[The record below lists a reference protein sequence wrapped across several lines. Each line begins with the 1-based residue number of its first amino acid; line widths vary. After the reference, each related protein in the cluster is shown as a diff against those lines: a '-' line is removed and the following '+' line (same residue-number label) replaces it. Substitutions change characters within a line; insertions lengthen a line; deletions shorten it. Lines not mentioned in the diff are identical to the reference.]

1 MRMRRVNV
9 VTLLFAFAAWA
20 AAQPLAGTYRGATDV
35 GPATVDFAV
44 SGASLSGTLVAP
56 GIAFGFEGQV
66 VDGVGTGVV
75 TTGQGTAGFE
85 AHVRGDLLGL
95 YLYEF
100 DAVGGVAEGTVIELV
115 LERVPAPAA
124 APALGGL
131 RPATPAAGAPAP
143 IEPGPTAPAPTAP
156 GFTAVAP
163 IAPGPTPA
171 TAGDASVLAVGA
183 HARLSEDAALAFLD
197 ALEFVLAQIGAPY
210 AFTDAERRAA
220 IDEMART
227 FPLAE
232 REEQLVLADARLI
245 WERVQENW
253 ATATLDDR
261 REFAL
266 GVLALAFGE
275 ETVAAW
281 VGASGTPEGGGGGG
295 GDGCVTFEDC
305 AGAYIDGQTW
315 SDTFNTQGCWA
326 AAGCSSYDTST
337 GTFDYD

>member
-1 MRMRRVNV
+1 MRMRQVNT

-20 AAQPLAGTYRGATDV
+20 AAQPLAGTFRGTTDV
-35 GPATVDFAV
+35 GPATVDLAV
-44 SGASLSGTLVAP
+44 SGAALSGTLLAP
-56 GIAFGFEGQV
+56 GLAFGFEGEV
-66 VDGVGTGVV
+66 VDGVGYGMV

-100 DAVGGVAEGTVIELV
+100 DAAGGVAEGSVIELV
-115 LERVPAPAA
+115 LERVAATPA

-131 RPATPAAGAPAP
+131 RSAP
-143 IEPGPTAPAPTAP
+143 PTAAAPVAGVPPADGSP
-156 GFTAVAP
+156 
-163 IAPGPTPA
+163 
-171 TAGDASVLAVGA
+171 VLAVGA
-183 HARLSEDAALAFLD
+183 HAQLTEDAAAAFLE

-210 AFTDAERRAA
+210 VFPDAERRAA
-220 IDEMART
+220 VDELART
-227 FPLAE
+227 FPLAD
-232 REEQLVLADARLI
+232 REEQLVLADARFI
-245 WERVQENW
+245 WERVRANW
-253 ATATLDDR
+253 ASATLDDQ

-281 VGASGTPEGGGGGG
+281 VGAAGTHGGGGG
-295 GDGCVTFEDC
+295 GDGGAGCATFEDC
-305 AGAYIDGQTW
+305 AGAYVDGQTW

-337 GTFDYD
+337 GTFEYD

>member
-1 MRMRRVNV
+1 MRMRQVNT

-20 AAQPLAGTYRGATDV
+20 TAQSLAGTFRGTTDV

-44 SGASLSGTLVAP
+44 SGASLSGTLRAP
-56 GIAFGFEGQV
+56 GLAFGFEGEV

-85 AHVRGDLLGL
+85 AHVLGDLLGL

-100 DAVGGVAEGTVIELV
+100 DAFGGVAEGTVIELV
-115 LERVPAPAA
+115 LERVATMPAA
-124 APALGGL
+124 PVLGGL
-131 RPATPAAGAPAP
+131 RPATPAAAASAPS
-143 IEPGPTAPAPTAP
+143 APAPTA
-156 GFTAVAP
+156 
-163 IAPGPTPA
+163 A
-171 TAGDASVLAVGA
+171 TAGDAPVLAVGA
-183 HARLSEDAALAFLD
+183 HARLSHDAALAFLD

-210 AFTDAERRAA
+210 VFSDAERRAA
-220 IDEMART
+220 IDELARA
-227 FPLAE
+227 FPLAD
-232 REEQLVLADARLI
+232 REEQLVLADARFI
-245 WERVQENW
+245 WERVQVNW
-253 ATATLDDR
+253 ASATLDDQ

-281 VGASGTPEGGGGGG
+281 VGAAGTHGGGGGG
-295 GDGCVTFEDC
+295 GGGGGCVTFEDC
-305 AGAYIDGQTW
+305 AGAYADGQTW